1 MPLGSGVMKGIK
13 TMLMVT
19 GRKPA
24 TVLYPEQLRD
34 ISYRFRGQ
42 VGMRRDEVTGGM
54 TCVGCG
60 LCETAC
66 PNDVIRVDTSEN
78 EDGTRFVD
86 RYLFDVGRCVFCY
99 FCIEACPVDALQRTH
114 REGVAQIMQARS
126 GLARSAPQAEL
137 ACQPDEGS
145 SQMKRAERPAA
156 GEHEEA
162 VTLAAASEADFP
174 VPAQCLP
181 HACVQGHEPL
191 PAEFRMADPQ
201 SVRRDV
207 FKS

>member
-1 MPLGSGVMKGIK
+1 MPLGSGVMKGLK

-78 EDGTRFVD
+78 ADGTRFVD

-99 FCIEACPVDALQRTH
+99 FCIEACPVDSLQRTH
-114 REGVAQIMQARS
+114 DFHLITEDRRGLLIDGLKMIEIYESDQANREVEQKNIGPGAAIANWF
-126 GLARSAPQAEL
+126 
-137 ACQPDEGS
+137 
-145 SQMKRAERPAA
+145 ER
-156 GEHEEA
+156 G
-162 VTLAAASEADFP
+162 
-174 VPAQCLP
+174 
-181 HACVQGHEPL
+181 
-191 PAEFRMADPQ
+191 
-201 SVRRDV
+201 
-207 FKS
+207 